1 MFEKKELLFLAHS
14 DNALGPMTED
24 AQKRASMQ
32 DWRSFPYF
40 LTAEVWSSLCSAQCS
55 QLKKVDALVKHLVFM
70 GLRNPSE
77 MTQGL
82 IAAVIGRHELDDSR
96 FAALLATVK
105 SVSKTHTVRARQ
117 SGLAYPA
124 GLRLDILPQLPE
136 QLPEDFVRHVAPH
149 GFAEIPEGVDIEAI
163 QQVARS
169 CGVRSTHRTRVL
181 SQQMVRGDPTASFG
195 GPMASGFAQGFM
207 SAMMHGAS
215 LAAREDGGL
224 RNLQFLNR
232 EAAPAT
238 SRRQDD
244 LARLLNGA
252 TDRDV
257 AKSSEVPQ
265 GQQLALVAPAQCSQ
279 TEVAKNMSTA
289 EAVDAKVKESSAGS
303 RMPES
308 VEIVEQKPNDP
319 KVATVL
325 DTEQGAP
332 AKAETSVAAGVAML
346 AEAHYQKELES
357 DPAQQPVK
365 KRGRPPQ
372 NGPVTGMKRPASCV
386 EPQVSAVAPQDGSK
400 KNSAEKKG
408 PGQSGTTAALKRPAG
423 CLTKTT
429 KGKTTK
435 GKVGRPAKCSKQTK
449 EVAATTV
456 EQPDKKKPL
465 THAMRCAMK
474 PKGCATCRHTVGCC
488 PSCWRKRGYIK
499 LVDWEAEHWS
509 ILGFFWRNKKGS
521 LFGSLFKCSSCER
534 FFFRKTFVF
543 LGVGS
548 SFAT

>member
-279 TEVAKNMSTA
+279 TEVAKNMSTE
-289 EAVDAKVKESSAGS
+289 EAVDAKVKRIFS
-303 RMPES
+303 RF
-308 VEIVEQKPNDP
+308 
-319 KVATVL
+319 
-325 DTEQGAP
+325 
-332 AKAETSVAAGVAML
+332 
-346 AEAHYQKELES
+346 
-357 DPAQQPVK
+357 
-365 KRGRPPQ
+365 
-372 NGPVTGMKRPASCV
+372 
-386 EPQVSAVAPQDGSK
+386 
-400 KNSAEKKG
+400 
-408 PGQSGTTAALKRPAG
+408 
-423 CLTKTT
+423 
-429 KGKTTK
+429 
-435 GKVGRPAKCSKQTK
+435 
-449 EVAATTV
+449 
-456 EQPDKKKPL
+456 
-465 THAMRCAMK
+465 THARVC
-474 PKGCATCRHTVGCC
+474 GD
-488 PSCWRKRGYIK
+488 RGTETK
-499 LVDWEAEHWS
+499 
-509 ILGFFWRNKKGS
+509 
-521 LFGSLFKCSSCER
+521 
-534 FFFRKTFVF
+534 
-543 LGVGS
+543 
-548 SFAT
+548 

>member
-1 MFEKKELLFLAHS
+1 
-14 DNALGPMTED
+14 MTED

-55 QLKKVDALVKHLVFM
+55 QLKKVDALVKHLVSM

-181 SQQMVRGDPTASFG
+181 SQQ
-195 GPMASGFAQGFM
+195 
-207 SAMMHGAS
+207 
-215 LAAREDGGL
+215 
-224 RNLQFLNR
+224 
-232 EAAPAT
+232 
-238 SRRQDD
+238 
-244 LARLLNGA
+244 LNGA

-279 TEVAKNMSTA
+279 TEAAKNMSTA

-303 RMPES
+303 RQPQS

-319 KVATVL
+319 KVSTVL

-372 NGPVTGMKRPASCV
+372 NGPVKGMKRPASCV
-386 EPQVSAVAPQDGSK
+386 EPQVPAVAPQDGSK
-400 KNSAEKKG
+400 KNAAEKKG

-429 KGKTTK
+429 KGKSCTLAAAK
-435 GKVGRPAKCSKQTK
+435 GKVGRPSKCSKQTK

-456 EQPDKKKPL
+456 ERPDKKKPL

-499 LVDWEAEHWS
+499 LVD
-509 ILGFFWRNKKGS
+509 
-521 LFGSLFKCSSCER
+521 
-534 FFFRKTFVF
+534 
-543 LGVGS
+543 
-548 SFAT
+548 

>member
-303 RMPES
+303 RMPEF

-400 KNSAEKKG
+400 KNSAEKKR

-499 LVDWEAEHWS
+499 LVD
-509 ILGFFWRNKKGS
+509 
-521 LFGSLFKCSSCER
+521 
-534 FFFRKTFVF
+534 
-543 LGVGS
+543 
-548 SFAT
+548 